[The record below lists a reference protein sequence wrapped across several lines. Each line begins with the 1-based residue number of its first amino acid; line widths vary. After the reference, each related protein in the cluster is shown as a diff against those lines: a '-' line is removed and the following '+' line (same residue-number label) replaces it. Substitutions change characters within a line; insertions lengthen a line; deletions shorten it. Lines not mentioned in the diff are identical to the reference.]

1 MGAQRCIFLASK
13 AGNHPTRNKA
23 APSSQGQDPNLRAL
37 QGAICRQSAASLS
50 PVSSQVPSTPWF
62 LRGSCSSLN
71 SSAPVVSRFTQ
82 KKPTLQVQ
90 PGKHWGLRLPP
101 SPLITSHHPSSWC
114 ITSCPASHIQATRA
128 SFQPPQHPH
137 LGPFFLP
144 WGSWHLLFPQPGT
157 WVSQS

>member
-1 MGAQRCIFLASK
+1 MQTK
-13 AGNHPTRNKA
+13 
-23 APSSQGQDPNLRAL
+23 
-37 QGAICRQSAASLS
+37 CRQPEPCLLS
-50 PVSSQVPSTPWF
+50 
-62 LRGSCSSLN
+62 GALN
-71 SSAPVVSRFTQ
+71 SMVFEGIMELPQLSAPVVSRFTQ

-90 PGKHWGLRLPP
+90 PGKRWGLRLPP

-144 WGSWHLLFPQPGT
+144 WRSWHLLFPQPGT